1 MSIFSFGE
9 EWLKKIIAKIG
20 LFYYSVANTNSNTHC
35 WAISVYTEAPIEK
48 IQVTVQAGDQAP
60 TKMVRLVTFEDPEAQ
75 VSSRKAAI
83 KRVKKI
89 LDDTD
94 GQVLL

>member
-1 MSIFSFGE
+1 MAE
-9 EWLKKIIAKIG
+9 KIIEKIG

-48 IQVTVQAGDQAP
+48 IQVTIQAGDQAP

-75 VSSRKAAI
+75 VSSRKEAI

-94 GQVLL
+94 DQVLL